1 MKNDMISFTLR
12 LSEMQ
17 IIKSALEN
25 LEEAALKTFNESKF
39 GSLEQ
44 ILQRAEAYTELRQLK
59 KMFQVLIEMKL
70 KENDNEEI

>member
-1 MKNDMISFTLR
+1 MKNDLISFTLR

-17 IIKSALEN
+17 IIKSALDH
-25 LEEAALKTFNESKF
+25 LEEVALKTFNESNF

-70 KENDNEEI
+70 KENDDEKI

>member
-25 LEEAALKTFNESKF
+25 LEEVALKTFNESNF

-70 KENDNEEI
+70 KENDDEEI